1 MLDRHELLRW
11 MVEKLE
17 YMKNSNEAGQCL
29 YLQLVIKV
37 NSQLLF
43 VE

>member
-17 YMKNSNEAGQCL
+17 AMKSSNEAGQCL

-37 NSQLLF
+37 CSDWLVL
-43 VE
+43 